1 MMNIA
6 MGYLL
11 LAGGAEFSGRMID
24 ADKRAI
30 ELAGGNAARVDIIPA
45 AAVPEDNHRRAGQN
59 GIHWFTKLGVC
70 HVVSQPLIDQRSA
83 QRLEIANS
91 LRHSSFIYLLGG
103 FPSYLAQSLRD
114 TLSWQS
120 IQTVFTGGGV
130 VGGSSAGAMVLCQFF
145 YDPARDRIEVGLGML
160 PGTCVIPHHNRHFSK
175 WVNRLRSLLPDQLL
189 LGIDERTA
197 IINDAA
203 AGGWI
208 VYGEG
213 KVVVYSASSRQSY
226 APGNIIYY
234 NDLQPPQI

>member
-1 MMNIA
+1 MGIA
-6 MGYLL
+6 MGFLL

-24 ADKRAI
+24 ADRRAI
-30 ELAGGNAARVDIIPA
+30 ELAGGNAARIDIIPA
-45 AAVPEDNHRRAGQN
+45 AAAPDDNHRRAAQK
-59 GIHWFTKLGVC
+59 GIHWFTKLGAC

-83 QRLEIANS
+83 QRPEIADS
-91 LRHSSFIYLLGG
+91 LRHSCFIYLLGG
-103 FPSYLAQSLRD
+103 FPSHLALSLRD
-114 TLSWQS
+114 TLSWKS

-145 YDPARDRIEVGLGML
+145 YDPAGDRIEAGLGML
-160 PGTCVIPHHNRHFSK
+160 PGTCVIPHHNRHRSK

-213 KVVVYSASSRQSY
+213 EAVVYSASSRQSY

-234 NDLQPPQI
+234 NELQPPLI